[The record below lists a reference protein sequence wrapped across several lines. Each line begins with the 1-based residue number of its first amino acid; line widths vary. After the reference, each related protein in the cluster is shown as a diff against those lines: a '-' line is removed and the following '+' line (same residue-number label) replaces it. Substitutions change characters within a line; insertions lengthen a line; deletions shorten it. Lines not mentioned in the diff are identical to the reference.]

1 VRELLRTKLKRH
13 RKDEAVLIAAMENL
27 YCARSLIELL
37 LADDLKTP
45 KTKGLLIAVLKYPY
59 ANLALVKAFSSPLR
73 RGKDSLQMTDSVL
86 IAAASG
92 TNIWVN
98 WSERKKI
105 WDFLL
110 QRVISFERRHET
122 LIVSEQ
128 VFSVTIRAEN
138 ARLVSYLLKPPEKPR
153 KSSAEQLTIAVASR
167 QRSSELVDILL
178 KRRYTVGITAQVL
191 EEALKNP
198 ATDGQLVAK
207 LCARAVVTVRVTEKM
222 VLAIASNRERGA
234 ELLKVLLLASGKII
248 IFSSYTVTETVIETA
263 VANGNPPVLE
273 GLASSKI
280 LNPQT
285 DFQGKFY
292 HIVAKAPGECFL
304 LDMKNNM
311 L

>member
-1 VRELLRTKLKRH
+1 
-13 RKDEAVLIAAMENL
+13 
-27 YCARSLIELL
+27 
-37 LADDLKTP
+37 
-45 KTKGLLIAVLKYPY
+45 
-59 ANLALVKAFSSPLR
+59 
-73 RGKDSLQMTDSVL
+73 MTDSVL